1 MRVKAVWIESFGG
14 PEVIS
19 VGERS
24 VSERKAGEVLIRMAT
39 ATLNH
44 HDIYLR
50 RGDAGRI
57 SLPVVLG
64 SDGAGEVADADRTSN
79 YKVGDRV
86 AIYPVLAC
94 GQCCSCV
101 AGLPHKCRQ
110 FGMLGGERDGTHAEF
125 VTVPEKCIVPM
136 PNDLDFDDAATM
148 SLAGLT
154 SWNMVVD
161 EGKARSG
168 EHALVLGASGGVG
181 VFTVLLLKHFGLTV
195 HVVTSSPNK
204 RDALLALG
212 ADTVLDDSPAAV
224 LRHTRE
230 LPDGG
235 VDIAFN
241 WVGGETWR
249 YVPPAVRAGGRIL
262 TCGTVRSP
270 VAELDMRQIFY
281 RNIALIGCSMG
292 TPAALREFMQ
302 LAIKYPRLRAPV
314 DKVISLDEVPD
325 AHRRMEIGALVGK
338 VAVQI
343 WRPPNK

>member
-1 MRVKAVWIESFGG
+1 MKAAWIERFGG
-14 PEVIS
+14 PEAIR
-19 VGERS
+19 VGERAAP
-24 VSERKAGEVLIRMAT
+24 ERKPGEVLIRMAT

-44 HDIYLR
+44 HDIYVR
-50 RGDAGRI
+50 RGEGGRI

-64 SDGAGEVADADRTSN
+64 SDGSGEVVDADRTSDS
-79 YKVGDRV
+79 KVGDRV

-94 GQCCSCV
+94 GQCCSCM

-110 FGMLGGERDGTHAEF
+110 FGMIGGEQDGTHAEF
-125 VTVPEKCIVPM
+125 VAVPEGCAVPI
-136 PNDLDFDDAATM
+136 PNGLDFDDAAAI

-195 HVVTSSPNK
+195 HVVTSSPDK

-212 ADTVLDDSPAAV
+212 ADSVLEDSPVAV
-224 LRHTRE
+224 LRHTRG
-230 LPDGG
+230 LPEGG

-270 VAELDMRQIFY
+270 VAELDMRQIYY
-281 RNIALIGCSMG
+281 RNITLIGCSMG
-292 TPAALREFMQ
+292 TPAALRELMQ
-302 LAIKYPRLRAPV
+302 LAVVKPRLRAPV
-314 DKVISLDEVPD
+314 DEVINLDEIPD
-325 AHRRMEIGALVGK
+325 AHRRMENGAMMGK
-338 VAVQI
+338 VVVRI
-343 WRPPNK
+343 WRPPNE

>member
-1 MRVKAVWIESFGG
+1 MI
-14 PEVIS
+14 
-19 VGERS
+19 
-24 VSERKAGEVLIRMAT
+24 
-39 ATLNH
+39 
-44 HDIYLR
+44 
-50 RGDAGRI
+50 
-57 SLPVVLG
+57 
-64 SDGAGEVADADRTSN
+64 
-79 YKVGDRV
+79 
-86 AIYPVLAC
+86 
-94 GQCCSCV
+94 
-101 AGLPHKCRQ
+101 
-110 FGMLGGERDGTHAEF
+110 GGERDGTHAEF
-125 VTVPEKCIVPM
+125 VAVPERCAVPI
-136 PNDLDFDDAATM
+136 PNDLDFDDAAAI

-212 ADTVLDDSPAAV
+212 ADSVLEDSPVAV
-224 LRHTRE
+224 LRHTRG
-230 LPDGG
+230 LPEGG

-281 RNIALIGCSMG
+281 RNITLIGCSMG
-292 TPAALREFMQ
+292 TPAALRELMQ
-302 LAIKYPRLRAPV
+302 LAVVKPRLRAPV
-314 DKVISLDEVPD
+314 AEVINLDEIPD
-325 AHRRMEIGALVGK
+325 AHRRMEIGAMMGK
-338 VAVQI
+338 VVIRI
-343 WRPPNK
+343 WRPPNE